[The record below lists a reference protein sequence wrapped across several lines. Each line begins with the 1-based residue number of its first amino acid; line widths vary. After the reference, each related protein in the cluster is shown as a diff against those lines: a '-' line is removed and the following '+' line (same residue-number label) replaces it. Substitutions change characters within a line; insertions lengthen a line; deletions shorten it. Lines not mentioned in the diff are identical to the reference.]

1 MGKKKGFGKFLAGI
15 GLGAALGVLFAP
27 KTGSESRKELKEYIN
42 KLINQAKEIDVEEV
56 KDNISAKVVE
66 LQDALSDL
74 DKEKVLK
81 IAKQK
86 AKDVQN
92 LAEELTKYAVEKGT
106 PVVKETV
113 SNLKEKAIAVSKEVI
128 KKLEDEKK

>member
-42 KLINQAKEIDVEEV
+42 KLINEAKEIDVEEV

-128 KKLEDEKK
+128 KKLEDDKK

>member
-42 KLINQAKEIDVEEV
+42 RLINEAKEIDVEEV

>member
-128 KKLEDEKK
+128 KKLEDDKK

>member
-42 KLINQAKEIDVEEV
+42 KLINEAKEIDVEEV